1 MVSQHPGTTG
11 PAPLS
16 VLHGQSES
24 SGHTAVKV
32 HHEASPATTS
42 ANSAPLHEKDCTM
55 VSQHPGTTGPAPL
68 SVLHVQ
74 SESSG
79 HTAVKVHHE
88 ASPATTSANSAP
100 LHEKDCTGMS
110 KPTGTTAPAPQKA
123 TESIANTGT
132 DLPTAAQ
139 LKFNFYA
146 CYSDEE
152 MQKFWEEIYEDV
164 SVESELML
172 SAMIFSSDPDF
183 DIEISEPTELAFN
196 VQQEG
201 LEERTE
207 A

>member
-1 MVSQHPGTTG
+1 
-11 PAPLS
+11 
-16 VLHGQSES
+16 
-24 SGHTAVKV
+24 
-32 HHEASPATTS
+32 
-42 ANSAPLHEKDCTM
+42 M

-100 LHEKDCTGMS
+100 LHEKDCTGVS

-139 LKFNFYA
+139 LKLNFYA
-146 CYSDEE
+146 YAAVPSDS
-152 MQKFWEEIYEDV
+152 YEDV

-196 VQQEG
+196 VQQGG
-201 LEERTE
+201 LEERME
-207 A
+207 AEGLQYVVLRCHSKNDQNMQATYSI